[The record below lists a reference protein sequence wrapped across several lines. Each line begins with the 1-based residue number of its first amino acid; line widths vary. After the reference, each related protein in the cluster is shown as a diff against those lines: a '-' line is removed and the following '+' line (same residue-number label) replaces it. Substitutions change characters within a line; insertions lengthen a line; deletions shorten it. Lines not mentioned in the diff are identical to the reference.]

1 MQGVEQI
8 RNSDLNPILVF
19 INPPSIEELERRL
32 RGRATET
39 DESLKSRLETAK
51 HEIQYGKLHSTL
63 ILDSTMKTWSKF
75 HSISPSYPI
84 ISNGFLFQETNQETS
99 TALSTMKHW
108 SRRTRSWET
117 SLKLN
122 WNGKS
127 RKASQLA
134 WNEFHCLRIFKRRN
148 SRNVSECYSSTR
160 GSIWSDSGVD

>member
-51 HEIQYGKLHSTL
+51 HEIQYGKLHLTL
-63 ILDSTMKTWSKF
+63 ILDSTMKTWSQF
-75 HSISPSYPI
+75 YSLTRSYPI
-84 ISNGFLFQETNQETS
+84 ISNGFLFQATNQETS
-99 TALSTMKHW
+99 IVLFIMKHW
-108 SRRTRSWET
+108 SRRTRNWET

-122 WNGKS
+122 WNVKS

-160 GSIWSDSGVD
+160 GSIRSDSGVD